1 MMKKA
6 VAILDADTGDR
17 PARELPS
24 AAEGSGRAGPE
35 DLPLMTDDVL
45 RVYLRELRAVP
56 LLSRRDEIALA
67 RRLERGKRL
76 VSGSLSR
83 SRYVRAELDALGE
96 RIRQRRTLPKRIT
109 TNNPDRTRETIAKI
123 RRLSSKIDAA
133 EGRLE
138 RAGADARLHP
148 AARWRIARDRVG
160 MAREFRN
167 LRLAP
172 AEIDRLTRAILEA
185 DRKIRRHECALRR
198 LKLATKTRSGETL
211 DRLRREIR
219 ITEEEMRA
227 DRRELS
233 LIAARI
239 RRGTSEIEQAKN
251 ELVAANLRLVV
262 YIAKKYANR
271 GVPFLDLIQEGN
283 IGLMT
288 AAEKF
293 EYRRTNKFSTYAMW
307 WIRQAVARAI
317 AVQAGT
323 IRLPV
328 QMFAGVNKINKSR
341 RALSQQYGRA
351 PTSEE
356 IGRDTGVSME
366 KVQATL
372 AASRLP
378 ISLETPIGE
387 DGVARIG
394 DLVADRAVD
403 SPIDVLSRMNLR
415 EQTRAMLEA
424 LPPREAK
431 ILKMRFG
438 VDCAGEH
445 TLEQIARS
453 FHLTRER
460 VRQIES
466 AALRRLRHPARS
478 AALRVFVND

>member
-1 MMKKA
+1 MKKA
-6 VAILDADTGDR
+6 AAMLDVGAGDR
-17 PARELPS
+17 LARAIPPTRKS
-24 AAEGSGRAGPE
+24 SGRAGP
-35 DLPLMTDDVL
+35 DNLQVMTDDVL

-67 RRLERGKRL
+67 RRLEKGKRL
-76 VSGSLSR
+76 VSGSLAR
-83 SRYVRAELDALGE
+83 SRYVQAEVEALGE
-96 RIRQRRTLPKRIT
+96 RIRRGRALPKRIT
-109 TNNPDRTRETIAKI
+109 SNDLGRVRETIASF
-123 RRLSSKIDAA
+123 RRLLRKIEAD
-133 EGRLE
+133 EKRVESIGRGT
-138 RAGADARLHP
+138 RRHR
-148 AARWRIARDRVG
+148 AARWKIARHRVDL
-160 MAREFRN
+160 ARELRN
-167 LRLAP
+167 LCLAP
-172 AEIDRLTRAILEA
+172 AEIDRLARVILDA
-185 DRKIRRHECALRR
+185 DRKIKRNESALRR
-198 LKLATKTRSGETL
+198 LKLGAKARSGEAV

-219 ITEEEMRA
+219 VTEEETRA
-227 DRRELS
+227 DRTELNH
-233 LIAARI
+233 LAARI
-239 RRGTSEIEQAKN
+239 RRGTREIEGAKHA
-251 ELVAANLRLVV
+251 LVAANLRLVV
-262 YIAKKYANR
+262 YMAKKYANR

-293 EYRRTNKFSTYAMW
+293 EYRRANKFSTYAMW

-317 AVQAGT
+317 AIQAGT

-328 QMFAGVNKINKSR
+328 QMSASVNKINKSR
-341 RALSQQYGRA
+341 SALSQQYGRA

-356 IGRDTGVSME
+356 IGRDTGVPTE

-372 AASRLP
+372 AAVRPP
-378 ISLETPIGE
+378 ISLETPIGD
-387 DGVARIG
+387 DGNSHVG
-394 DLVADRAVD
+394 DLVEDRAAV
-403 SPIDVLSRMNLR
+403 SPIDALSRVNLK
-415 EQTRAMLEA
+415 EQTRAMLET

-453 FHLTRER
+453 FRLTRER